1 MSRKFW
7 KKAAL
12 GGLAAFAALAMAQ
25 VPAQAQGS
33 GPIRIGVLND
43 QGGPYSAI
51 TGPGS
56 VAAARMAVQ
65 DLGGTVLGRPVEVLS
80 ADHQHKPDLGFVA
93 GARVV

>member
-1 MSRKFW
+1 MTCPSNTPRRW
-7 KKAAL
+7 RSQSIAIAAAM
-12 GGLAAFAALAMAQ
+12 LAAAFSPAMG
-25 VPAQAQGS
+25 QGS

-65 DLGGTVLGRPVEVLS
+65 DLGGTVLGRPVEVS
-80 ADHQHKPDLGFVA
+80 KADHPRILELLHK
-93 GARVV
+93 